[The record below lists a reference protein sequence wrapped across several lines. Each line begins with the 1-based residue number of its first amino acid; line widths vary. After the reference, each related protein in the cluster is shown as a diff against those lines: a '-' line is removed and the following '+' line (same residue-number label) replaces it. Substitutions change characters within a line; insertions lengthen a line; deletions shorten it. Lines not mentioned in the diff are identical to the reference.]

1 MGGWVG
7 EKKRERER
15 ERRTLRCACCVLMW
29 YHTILILP
37 ISSSPFFLYSLLSL
51 PLPPLFLP
59 KCVDSR
65 TGNRLYNGKR
75 DLAKKDEDALW
86 RKYSYGEG
94 EGDRQ

>member
-1 MGGWVG
+1 
-7 EKKRERER
+7 
-15 ERRTLRCACCVLMW
+15 MW
-29 YHTILILP
+29 FYPHIISHAILILP
-37 ISSSPFFLYSLLSL
+37 ISSSPVFLASLYA
-51 PLPPLFLP
+51 LFLFLFLLFLLFLPFFP